1 MNRKYNEHRIERE
14 KRAIM
19 KEGVI
24 AYKEAG
30 GSFRKP
36 LVIKT

>member
-1 MNRKYNEHRIERE
+1 MKSAYTAHRDWRKSVAAMRE
-14 KRAIM
+14 N
-19 KEGVI
+19 VI